1 MTTLINE
8 FCSSSALFLV
18 LLFFRIKE
26 NLIKGSLKALIRRST
41 NPNVT
46 ILQSNDSFGIF
57 NLWTTDKCHLS
68 WGDVAKLNTHFSARL
83 KFIPL
88 CKSQGPL
95 KMLKITG
102 LMFLVYVINMQ
113 RYRPHPQRPELVPG
127 RCFEHSCKSI
137 TGS

>member
-1 MTTLINE
+1 MTVLV
-8 FCSSSALFLV
+8 SSTFRQQTSV
-18 LLFFRIKE
+18 IYHEGMLLNQIPIG
-26 NLIKGSLKALIRRST
+26 N
-41 NPNVT
+41 
-46 ILQSNDSFGIF
+46 
-57 NLWTTDKCHLS
+57 
-68 WGDVAKLNTHFSARL
+68 ARL

-113 RYRPHPQRPELVPG
+113 RYRPNPQRPEQVPG